1 MKKIIVLASGNG
13 SNFEALK
20 NENINI
26 THLICNKKNAYV
38 IERAKKLKV
47 PYTIISEKNKIIY
60 NKKLFEKLKN
70 LKFDL
75 IVLAG
80 YMKILPPEIVNY
92 YKNKIV
98 NIHPSLL
105 PAFPGTHSIEKAYN
119 YGVKYT
125 GVTIHYVDEGMDT
138 GKIIEQEIIKID
150 YTKNI
155 DALETQ
161 IHIIEHKIYPKII
174 KKLLNI

>member
-1 MKKIIVLASGNG
+1 MKDIIVIASGNG
-13 SNFEALK
+13 SNFEAIVNSK
-20 NENINI
+20 IPVK
-26 THLICNKKNAYV
+26 HLICNKKNAYV

-47 PYTIISEKNKIIY
+47 PYTIISEKNKLTY
-60 NKKLFEKLKN
+60 NNNLFKRLKQ
-70 LKFDL
+70 FDIEI

-80 YMKILPPEIVNY
+80 YMKLLPPEIVKY
-92 YKNKIV
+92 YKNKII

-105 PAFPGTHSIEKAYN
+105 PAFPGIHSIEKAYN

-125 GVTIHYVDEGMDT
+125 GVTIHYVNEGMDT

-150 YTKNI
+150 YTKSI
-155 DALETQ
+155 DVLESQ
-161 IHIIEHKIYPKII
+161 IHAIEHKIYPKTI